1 MNRHKRKIIVLVVA
15 ELLLL
20 LLVSLYLCQH
30 FLKPF
35 RQIDASSVS
44 GIIADSIE
52 ETIPAFPTGAEDAV
66 DIDIIKDFRPGFV
79 HGNKEW
85 MYQKY
90 IVLHDTE
97 DNSTAQS
104 IIDWWDSNGNKV
116 ATHFIVNKDG
126 SIYQCVPLNKI
137 AHHVGYGNTGNNEKY
152 GVQDETRDDKIGTG
166 EPDAGVTDYGMNSY
180 SIGIEMVHVGGE
192 GDYPEAQLESLDKL
206 IEYID
211 GYYGFDSE
219 IIDHKA
225 WRKGNSDTSPEFE
238 EYLNNY
244 KKYRKHK

>member
-1 MNRHKRKIIVLVVA
+1 MNIRKNKKILLIAAEIV
-15 ELLLL
+15 LLLL
-20 LLVSLYLCQH
+20 GSFYLYQH
-30 FLKPF
+30 FLKPY
-35 RQIDASSVS
+35 RQIDASEVS

-52 ETIPAFPTGAEDAV
+52 DAVPAFLSGNESAV
-66 DIDIIKDFRPGFV
+66 DIEITKDFRAGFV
-79 HGNKEW
+79 HGDKDW

-97 DNSTAQS
+97 DNSNAQS
-104 IIDWWDSNGNKV
+104 IINWWDSNGNKV
-116 ATHFIVNKDG
+116 ATHFIVNKNG

-152 GVQDETRDDKIGTG
+152 DVQDETRDDKVGTG

-180 SIGIEMVHVGGE
+180 SIGIELVHVGGE
-192 GDYPEAQLESLDKL
+192 GDYPETQLEALDKL

-211 GYYGFDSE
+211 GYYGFKSE

-225 WRKGNSDTSPEFE
+225 WRRGNSDTSPEFAQ
-238 EYLNNY
+238 YLNNY
-244 KKYRKHK
+244 KSFRRHK

>member
-1 MNRHKRKIIVLVVA
+1 MNRRKRKKTALIVA
-15 ELLLL
+15 EIILLLL
-20 LLVSLYLCQH
+20 GSLYMYQH
-30 FLKPF
+30 FLIPH
-35 RQIDASSVS
+35 RQIDASALSRIISDSVKVV
-44 GIIADSIE
+44 A
-52 ETIPAFPTGAEDAV
+52 PAFPSGDEDSV
-66 DIDIIKDFRPGFV
+66 DIEIIKDFREEFV
-79 HGNKEW
+79 HGDKDW

-104 IIDWWDSNGNKV
+104 IINWWDSNGNKV

-166 EPDAGVTDYGMNSY
+166 EPDEGVTDYGMNSY
-180 SIGIEMVHVGGE
+180 SIGIELVHIGGE
-192 GDYPEAQLESLDKL
+192 GDYPEAQLKSLDKL

-211 GYYGFDSE
+211 AYYGFKSK

-225 WRKGNSDTSPEFE
+225 WRRGNSDTSPEFE

-244 KKYRKHK
+244 KKFRKH